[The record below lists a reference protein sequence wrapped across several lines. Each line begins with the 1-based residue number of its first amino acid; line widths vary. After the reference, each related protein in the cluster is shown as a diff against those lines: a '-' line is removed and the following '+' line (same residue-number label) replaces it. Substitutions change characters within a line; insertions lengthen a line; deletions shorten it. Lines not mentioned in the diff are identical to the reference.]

1 MHKIYIDRVNSCT
14 LDKYDTKQLPKNRD
28 KLISTEKKLFNS
40 IIKKPTTNFNIMV
53 SLTLTKINGRF
64 VDSKYGKFDALEI
77 IELIE
82 RLNQKY
88 NGFYLDNDIW
98 QTICRVER
106 GRVSNKMRFS
116 IYKRD
121 GYRCKKCGRKT
132 DDLEVDHIFPISKG
146 GKSTYDNLQTL
157 CHRCNVIKS
166 DTVDPRTSN
175 PASTRQGVKLICT
188 ECGGHLVKRK
198 GKYGYFYGCSNYPKC
213 KFTTQLK

>member
-1 MHKIYIDRVNSCT
+1 
-14 LDKYDTKQLPKNRD
+14 
-28 KLISTEKKLFNS
+28 
-40 IIKKPTTNFNIMV
+40 MV

-77 IELIE
+77 IEIIE

-116 IYKRD
+116 IYERD
-121 GYRCKKCGRKT
+121 GYRCKKCGRT

-166 DTVDPRTSN
+166 DTVEPRTSN

-198 GKYGYFYGCSNYPKC
+198 ANTDI
-213 KFTTQLK
+213 FTVVQITQNANSQCNLNDAGFPPPFLAY